1 MQFVVW
7 NLIVVISKTLLFYTE
22 LLLSQPII
30 DIALFLIGW
39 IQPYQT
45 LELILVIIVVPV
57 IMNGLAF
64 WIQDNFL
71 KKKDTTPTAV
81 KIRKLTFGEKARN
94 RDQSDIT
101 TGDSDDLA
109 RYIDEPLL

>member
-1 MQFVVW
+1 MG
-7 NLIVVISKTLLFYTE
+7 
-22 LLLSQPII
+22 LSGPII
-30 DIALFLIGW
+30 EIALFLIGW

-71 KKKDTTPTAV
+71 MQKNVTIITIQPEPTSPNKKEMISGAST
-81 KIRKLTFGEKARN
+81 GEE
-94 RDQSDIT
+94 DIKP
-101 TGDSDDLA
+101 DMV
-109 RYIDEPLL
+109 EPLL